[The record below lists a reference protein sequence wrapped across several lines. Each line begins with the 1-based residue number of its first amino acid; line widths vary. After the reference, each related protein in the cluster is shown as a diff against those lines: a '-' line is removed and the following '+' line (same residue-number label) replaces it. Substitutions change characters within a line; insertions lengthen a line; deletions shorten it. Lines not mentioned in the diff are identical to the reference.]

1 MATKPQTKLLPKSAI
16 TGRIVTMPYAKA
28 HPNTTVV
35 QRVPI
40 VKPGKA
46 K

>member
-1 MATKPQTKLLPKSAI
+1 MLPKSAI
-16 TGRIVTMPYAKA
+16 TGRIVTPQYAKA

-35 QRVPI
+35 QRVP
-40 VKPGKA
+40 VGKPGKPT